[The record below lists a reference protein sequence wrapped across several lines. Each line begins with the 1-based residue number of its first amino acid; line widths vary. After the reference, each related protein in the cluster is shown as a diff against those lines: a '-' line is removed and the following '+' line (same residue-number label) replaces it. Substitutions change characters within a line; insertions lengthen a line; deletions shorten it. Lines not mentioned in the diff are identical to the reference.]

1 MIYECENCETVLGPG
16 LMSCPRCGQPFDE
29 PVPDDATPDEAEETG
44 AIVTPPALSLP
55 PVELSP
61 LAVPPVARRPS
72 RLPKIAWRLT
82 AVLAVSGL
90 GWIAYPVVYPVALRL
105 PLLRPPPTVILPA
118 ANVTTDKLPTDL
130 AAHPGYAANM
140 AEFVRSLRA
149 SGVEAQWPA
158 FGSADTLLITPQTMV
173 NGQRAEWTPHLY
185 HELAQGVYANF
196 VFRRYEAKFSDT
208 DSTTCFIVV
217 SDSSGNVV
225 AADLMGNLQ

>member
-1 MIYECENCETVLGPG
+1 MRKLRTVLGPG
-16 LMSCPRCGQPFDE
+16 LMSCPRCGNPFDE
-29 PVPDDATPDEAEETG
+29 PVPDDATPDAAEEIVAT
-44 AIVTPPALSLP
+44 VTPPAVSLP
-55 PVELSP
+55 PVELPP
-61 LAVPPVARRPS
+61 LAVPPAARRPS
-72 RLPKIAWRLT
+72 RLPKLAWAL
-82 AVLAVSGL
+82 AVVLALVGL
-90 GWIAYPVVYPVALRL
+90 GWAAYPFVSPFALRL
-105 PLLRPPPTVILPA
+105 PFLRPAPTVILPV

-158 FGSADTLLITPQTMV
+158 FGSADTLLITPQTVV
-173 NGQRAEWTPHLY
+173 NGQRAEWTADLY

-196 VFRRYEAKFSDT
+196 VFRRYESKFSDT

-217 SDSSGNVV
+217 SDSSGKVV